1 MRILL
6 AVLLGLIALSGT
18 APASAQAFPAKPI
31 RLVIPFPPGGG
42 ADAIARP
49 LGPKLADSLG
59 QQVVIDNRPG
69 ANANIGAEIV
79 AKAAPDGHTL
89 LLANSSLTISAS
101 LYRKLPF
108 DPLNDF
114 TAISLVAIT
123 PSALVSH
130 PSVPARTVKE
140 LVALARARPGKLSY
154 SSGGVGTTMHL
165 GAELLRSMANLSMV
179 HVPYKGGGPAIV
191 DLLGGHVEFAFANPV
206 AVLAY
211 IRAGKLNVLAV
222 TSKKRLAILPDVP
235 TFEESG
241 FPGLISN
248 TFFGVLGPAGMP
260 REVVMRINAAIV
272 AAVAAS
278 DVRERLISLGY
289 ELEPNTPEQFAV
301 FLRED
306 AAEWARLVKLSG
318 ASAD

>member
-6 AVLLGLIALSGT
+6 AILLGLIALSET
-18 APASAQAFPAKPI
+18 APAVSQAFPAKPI

-49 LGPKLADSLG
+49 LGPKLAETLG

-123 PSALVSH
+123 PSALVAH
-130 PSVPARTVKE
+130 PSVPAKTVKE

-260 REVVMRINAAIV
+260 REVIMRINAAIV
-272 AAVAAS
+272 AAVAAN

-289 ELEPNTPEQFAV
+289 ELEPNTPEQFAA